1 MEHGQLFWAPEG
13 RRTRTVSVIPKGDA
27 RHGGDIEVMGLTPLG
42 GVACAEV
49 LPLEPNPP
57 RP

>member
-13 RRTRTVSVIPKGDA
+13 RRTRTVAVIPKGDA

-42 GVACAEV
+42 GVAGAEV
-49 LPLEPNPP
+49 LPLEPHPS